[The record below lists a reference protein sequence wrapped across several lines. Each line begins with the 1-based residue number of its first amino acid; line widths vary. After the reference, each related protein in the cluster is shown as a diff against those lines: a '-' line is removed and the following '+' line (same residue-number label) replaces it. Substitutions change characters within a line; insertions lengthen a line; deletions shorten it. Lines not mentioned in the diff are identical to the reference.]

1 VDGDL
6 IITIVAV
13 LVGSAFS
20 AVGAGV
26 LAAFSVGSRIAIK
39 QSEKMAELATKVATL
54 EVRVMNGL
62 SVTLSEIKVDVK
74 ELIAD
79 ANSRP
84 CQKHGDLLELLLDRL
99 KRVEEGGT

>member
-1 VDGDL
+1 
-6 IITIVAV
+6 
-13 LVGSAFS
+13 
-20 AVGAGV
+20 
-26 LAAFSVGSRIAIK
+26 
-39 QSEKMAELATKVATL
+39 
-54 EVRVMNGL
+54 MNGL